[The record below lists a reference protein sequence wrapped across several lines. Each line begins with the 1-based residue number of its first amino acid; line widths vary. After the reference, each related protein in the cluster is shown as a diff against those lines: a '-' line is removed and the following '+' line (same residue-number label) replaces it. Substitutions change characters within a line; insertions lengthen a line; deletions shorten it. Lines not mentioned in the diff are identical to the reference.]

1 MGSTS
6 LINGTSF
13 KDAAIGQTTNLI
25 NGLSPKQRISIVTVA
40 LAVVGGIFAFVH
52 WKHEGDFRALYTSMA
67 PEDAAGVVQKLRE
80 TGVEY
85 RLSDNGSTVMV
96 LSEKSAESRL
106 ALAAAGLPK
115 TGRIGFELFD
125 KSNFGATEFV
135 EHINYERALEGE
147 LERSVMSLEEVEQAR
162 VHLTLPKESVFLDQQ
177 QPAKAS
183 VMVKLRPGA
192 HISSQNVLAVTNLV
206 ASAVEG
212 LTPDSVSV
220 VDMDGT
226 LLSRPKRSSPND
238 GSEVTSEALE
248 VRQQVEKDLV
258 AKINETLEPLLG
270 ANKFR
275 AGASVDCDLTSGEQQ
290 EETLDPTHSVM
301 VSSQKTEDLTE
312 HSNTTSSGIPGTASN
327 LPQEA
332 SASGKGANG
341 TSRRTENVTYQ
352 TSRIVRNTK
361 IPQGV
366 IRRMSLA
373 VLVDQ
378 GVRWE
383 GKGSARQ
390 RVLLPPTPETL
401 TTIKNLVAAVTGFSA
416 DRGDQLIVETLPF
429 ESSLNSEPP
438 TVYKPTAVPTA
449 KVPPW
454 LDFVTKYRDVL
465 GLAAL
470 GLVVVITLLRLVFR
484 FVTRATPLR
493 MADAPAEL
501 EGAHAHYG
509 PASVPAAAAA
519 AAASGDI
526 ASAVAAAGAPAAAP
540 IAPSAAPPVAALTS
554 AEDNNELSERVR
566 LVAKREPDLTANVLR
581 MWLQQS
587 KA

>member
-1 MGSTS
+1 
-6 LINGTSF
+6 
-13 KDAAIGQTTNLI
+13 
-25 NGLSPKQRISIVTVA
+25 
-40 LAVVGGIFAFVH
+40 
-52 WKHEGDFRALYTSMA
+52 
-67 PEDAAGVVQKLRE
+67 
-80 TGVEY
+80 
-85 RLSDNGSTVMV
+85 
-96 LSEKSAESRL
+96 
-106 ALAAAGLPK
+106 
-115 TGRIGFELFD
+115 
-125 KSNFGATEFV
+125 
-135 EHINYERALEGE
+135 
-147 LERSVMSLEEVEQAR
+147 
-162 VHLTLPKESVFLDQQ
+162 
-177 QPAKAS
+177 

-275 AGASVDCDLTSGEQQ
+275 AGASVDCDLTSGDQQ

-301 VSSQKTEDLTE
+301 VSSQKTEDVTE
-312 HSNTTSSGIPGTASN
+312 HGNTTSSGIPGTASN

-332 SASGKGANG
+332 SAAGKGATG

-352 TSRIVRNTK
+352 TSRVVRNTK

-390 RVLLPPTPETL
+390 RVMVPPAPETL
-401 TTIKNLVAAVTGFSA
+401 ATIKSLVAAVTGFNG

-438 TVYKPTAVPTA
+438 TAFKPVAAPTA
-449 KVPPW
+449 KTPPW
-454 LDFVTKYRDVL
+454 LDFVTKYRDLL
-465 GLAAL
+465 GLGAL
-470 GLVVVITLLRLVFR
+470 VLVLVLTLLRFAFR
-484 FVTRATPLR
+484 LIPRAKHVIAVDVPT
-493 MADAPAEL
+493 EL
-501 EGAHAHYG
+501 EEPRAQYG
-509 PASVPAAAAA
+509 PASVAAAAGAGDVA
-519 AAASGDI
+519 A
-526 ASAVAAAGAPAAAP
+526 AVAAAGGTPLGAPTAPA
-540 IAPSAAPPVAALTS
+540 VAALTS

-581 MWLQQS
+581 MWLQES

>member
-1 MGSTS
+1 
-6 LINGTSF
+6 
-13 KDAAIGQTTNLI
+13 
-25 NGLSPKQRISIVTVA
+25 
-40 LAVVGGIFAFVH
+40 
-52 WKHEGDFRALYTSMA
+52 MA

-96 LSEKSAESRL
+96 PSEKSAESRL

-147 LERSVMSLEEVEQAR
+147 LERSVMSLDEVEQAR

-301 VSSQKTEDLTE
+301 VSSQKTEDVTE
-312 HSNTTSSGIPGTASN
+312 HANTTSSGIPGTASN

-390 RVLLPPTPETL
+390 RVLVPPTPETL
-401 TTIKNLVAAVTGFSA
+401 TTIKNLVAAVTGFNG

-429 ESSLNSEPP
+429 ESSLNAEPP
-438 TVYKPTAVPTA
+438 SVFKPVAAPITKA
-449 KVPPW
+449 PPW
-454 LDFVTKYRDVL
+454 LDFVTKYRDLL

-470 GLVVVITLLRLVFR
+470 GLVVLVTLLRLVSR
-484 FVTRATPLR
+484 LVTRAAHVRTDHGPG
-493 MADAPAEL
+493 EL
-501 EGAHAHYG
+501 EEPRMHYG
-509 PASVPAAAAA
+509 PASVAAPVAAAPGDLAA
-519 AAASGDI
+519 
-526 ASAVAAAGAPAAAP
+526 AVAASAAAPAAAP
-540 IAPSAAPPVAALTS
+540 VVPPPAAPVAALTS

-581 MWLQQS
+581 MWLQES

>member
-1 MGSTS
+1 
-6 LINGTSF
+6 
-13 KDAAIGQTTNLI
+13 
-25 NGLSPKQRISIVTVA
+25 
-40 LAVVGGIFAFVH
+40 
-52 WKHEGDFRALYTSMA
+52 
-67 PEDAAGVVQKLRE
+67 
-80 TGVEY
+80 
-85 RLSDNGSTVMV
+85 
-96 LSEKSAESRL
+96 
-106 ALAAAGLPK
+106 
-115 TGRIGFELFD
+115 
-125 KSNFGATEFV
+125 
-135 EHINYERALEGE
+135 
-147 LERSVMSLEEVEQAR
+147 
-162 VHLTLPKESVFLDQQ
+162 
-177 QPAKAS
+177 
-183 VMVKLRPGA
+183 MVKLRPGA

-258 AKINETLEPLLG
+258 AKMNETLEPLLG

-290 EETLDPTHSVM
+290 EETLDPAHSVM
-301 VSSQKTEDLTE
+301 VSSQKTEDVVE
-312 HSNTTSSGIPGTASN
+312 HATTTSSGIPGTASN

-332 SASGKGANG
+332 SASGKGPNAS
-341 TSRRTENVTYQ
+341 SRRTENVTYQ

-390 RVLLPPTPETL
+390 RVLVPPAPETL
-401 TTIKNLVAAVTGFSA
+401 TTIKSLVAAVTGYNA

-429 ESSLNSEPP
+429 EASLNAEPP
-438 TVYKPTAVPTA
+438 TVYKPVAAPAA

-454 LDFVTKYRDVL
+454 VEFITKYRDML

-470 GLVVVITLLRLVFR
+470 GLIVVLTLLRMVFR
-484 FVTRATPLR
+484 FGPRTPPARTAGVPALEGPAVR
-493 MADAPAEL
+493 GDYGPLAAPSAVPGAAPAPEI
-501 EGAHAHYG
+501 
-509 PASVPAAAAA
+509 S
-519 AAASGDI
+519 
-526 ASAVAAAGAPAAAP
+526 AAAP
-540 IAPSAAPPVAALTS
+540 PPIAAPTNPPAA
-554 AEDNNELSERVR
+554 AEDNNGLSERVR
-566 LVAKREPDLTANVLR
+566 LVAKREPDITANVLR
-581 MWLQQS
+581 MWLQES
-587 KA
+587 KT

>member
-1 MGSTS
+1 
-6 LINGTSF
+6 
-13 KDAAIGQTTNLI
+13 
-25 NGLSPKQRISIVTVA
+25 
-40 LAVVGGIFAFVH
+40 
-52 WKHEGDFRALYTSMA
+52 
-67 PEDAAGVVQKLRE
+67 
-80 TGVEY
+80 
-85 RLSDNGSTVMV
+85 
-96 LSEKSAESRL
+96 
-106 ALAAAGLPK
+106 
-115 TGRIGFELFD
+115 
-125 KSNFGATEFV
+125 
-135 EHINYERALEGE
+135 
-147 LERSVMSLEEVEQAR
+147 MSLEEVEQAR

-192 HISSQNVLAVTNLV
+192 QISSQNVLAVTNLV

-226 LLSRPKRSSPND
+226 LLSRPKRSTPND

-290 EETLDPTHSVM
+290 EETLDPTRSVM
-301 VSSQKTEDLTE
+301 VSSQKTEDVTE
-312 HSNTTSSGIPGTASN
+312 HATGTSSGIPGTASN

-332 SASGKGANG
+332 ATGKGANG

-352 TSRIVRNTK
+352 TSRVVRNTK

-378 GVRWE
+378 AVRWE

-390 RVLLPPTPETL
+390 RVLVPPTPETL
-401 TTIKNLVAAVTGFSA
+401 TTIKNLVGAVTGFNA

-438 TVYKPTAVPTA
+438 AVFRPVTTPAA
-449 KVPPW
+449 KVAPW
-454 LDFVTKYRDVL
+454 LEFVTKYRDMW
-465 GLAAL
+465 GPAAL
-470 GLVVVITLLRLVFR
+470 GLVVLLTLVRLVFR
-484 FVTRATPLR
+484 LTRRTPPVRPVAVPGELPSPA
-493 MADAPAEL
+493 MHTDYSPVVASSAPATAEI
-501 EGAHAHYG
+501 GRSTPPPIA
-509 PASVPAAAAA
+509 PPAAAQ
-519 AAASGDI
+519 
-526 ASAVAAAGAPAAAP
+526 
-540 IAPSAAPPVAALTS
+540 
-554 AEDNNELSERVR
+554 EDNNELSERVR
-566 LVAKREPDLTANVLR
+566 LVVKREPDLTANVLR
-581 MWLQQS
+581 MWLQES
-587 KA
+587 KI